1 MMVMKAYPL
10 DIFSLMARCLAG
22 ESTEE
27 DDVRLAKLLSTHSG
41 LKEEYK
47 HFQRLFNTRFISRET
62 SAEVDPQA
70 GLDRVLRKLKEE
82 GLI

>member
-10 DIFSLMARCLAG
+10 DIFSLMARRLAG
-22 ESTEE
+22 EFSVE
-27 DDVRLAKLLSTHSG
+27 DEVRLAKLLSSHSA
-41 LKEEYK
+41 LKEEYTC
-47 HFQRLFNTRFISRET
+47 FQRLFNTHFISRET

-70 GLDRVLRKLKEE
+70 GLNRVRRKLKEE